1 MERVGACVYKG
12 KKIARWWMRR
22 RCPIQDDDDWA
33 FAYSSALIAVE
44 YASVPLES
52 LLRPFCKRYEHSC
65 LCATWLGSK
74 KRVGLGDHVPC
85 KTQDLRWLLRD
96 VLMYQ
101 APFAD
106 SHEGF
111 LPTFFVTEMDKLMA
125 HIPASSHPIHP
136 FPGTHTVSREQPAH
150 LLLADKRQALLPSY
164 HALASCAFVR
174 IHTVEPHP
182 FLLLAAASPAGLRS
196 CRTDHTQIGRH
207 QWW

>member
-1 MERVGACVYKG
+1 MHVPRNLTCIGGGCTISALGQQQSNVVMTRIKASPVLQASLHPVHTSDWVLLKQFFLTHPPLLRRKIERVGACVYKG

-22 RCPIQDDDDWA
+22 RCPIQNDDDWA

-65 LCATWLGSK
+65 LCVTWLGSK
-74 KRVGLGDHVPC
+74 KRVGLRDHVPC

-111 LPTFFVTEMDKLMA
+111 LPTFF
-125 HIPASSHPIHP
+125 
-136 FPGTHTVSREQPAH
+136 
-150 LLLADKRQALLPSY
+150 LLLKW
-164 HALASCAFVR
+164 
-174 IHTVEPHP
+174 TN
-182 FLLLAAASPAGLRS
+182 
-196 CRTDHTQIGRH
+196 
-207 QWW
+207 